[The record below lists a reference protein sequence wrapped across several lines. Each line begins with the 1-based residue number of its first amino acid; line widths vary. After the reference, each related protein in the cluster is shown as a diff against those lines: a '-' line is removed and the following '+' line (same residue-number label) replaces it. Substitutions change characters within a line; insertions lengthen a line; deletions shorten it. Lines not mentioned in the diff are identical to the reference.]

1 MDCHWGSQKW
11 PLEVW
16 LCPHVLQF
24 YALLTKPWSDQIG
37 WTPLTLS
44 LTFHQK
50 SFQLAEKK
58 KKMDEQ
64 IDYSSSLVWI
74 PPKTEFSSSLAK

>member
-16 LCPHVLQF
+16 LCLHVLHF
-24 YALLTKPWSDQIG
+24 YALLAKPVSDQIG
-37 WTPLTLS
+37 WTQLTLS
-44 LTFHQK
+44 LTFQQK
-50 SFQLAEKK
+50 SFKLAAKKKK
-58 KKMDEQ
+58 KKMVEQ

-74 PPKTEFSSSLAK
+74 PTAN